1 VTRLPVG
8 TPTVGGLVTVPRFAS
23 LCVVKDGVVHHPMIT
38 LEPERGVVV
47 SLARKLL
54 AASAA
59 GALTLLVVGAA
70 PASAADPAPGGFA
83 DANGIIVRLTA
94 LTAIPIPGPFGGTP
108 IDPNTFASSSQS
120 CPPTAAKSDPHELL
134 NVGAEPAADANTIDT
149 DAMAKCNVSDAVA
162 AAAAQTEG
170 LKALFNG
177 AVPVITADVIR
188 AQSNSDCTKAPNG
201 AGSLFVGLSIAGQ
214 AIPAD
219 VPPNTTIPLGPIG
232 SVIVNEQHPSAN
244 GRGFVV
250 NGLHVIGAG
259 PLLRGDLIVSH
270 AVSGVVCPGLPTPP
284 KCVKTSTTCSD
295 IVFDKD
301 ANPSTANAGDTV
313 TYTSTV
319 TNISTADCDVLSF
332 YDHLDPAFD
341 IVSTD
346 GAFGKVF
353 TTPAPKR
360 SNGGTDVILQP
371 SGLIIGAGKSVTQT
385 FVVTLKADVKPG
397 TYYNNLELF
406 CAVNGD
412 FASGPLAPVTV
423 PAPAPPVVAPPPP
436 PAAAPEQLPR
446 TGGAPLV
453 AAAGVLLLLG
463 VAGIRRAASR

>member
-1 VTRLPVG
+1 
-8 TPTVGGLVTVPRFAS
+8 
-23 LCVVKDGVVHHPMIT
+23 
-38 LEPERGVVV
+38 V
-47 SLARKLL
+47 SVARKLL

-59 GALTLLVVGAA
+59 GAMTLLVVGAA

-94 LTAIPIPGPFGGTP
+94 LTAIPIPGPFGGLP

-134 NVGAEPAADANTIDT
+134 NVGAEPAAAANTIDT

-201 AGSLFVGLSIAGQ
+201 AGSLFVGLSIGGQ

-270 AVSGVVCPGLPTPP
+270 AVSGVSCPGPA
-284 KCVKTSTTCSD
+284 KECVKASPDCPD
-295 IVFDKD
+295 FVFEKNAD
-301 ANPSTANAGDTV
+301 PSTAEAGQTV
-313 TYTSTV
+313 TYTSKV
-319 TNISTADCDVLSF
+319 TNIGTSDCDVLSF

-360 SNGGTDVILQP
+360 SNGGTDVILVP
-371 SGLIIGAGKSVTQT
+371 SGLIIGAGKSVAQT

-463 VAGIRRAASR
+463 AAGIRRAATR